1 MRLITKSIS
10 PVGTGRKEPRE
21 KKIRK
26 SGAKFEKLFVSYNF
40 VLSSS
45 DSGLM
50 YFHINVSI
58 IHD

>member
-50 YFHINVSI
+50 YFHIMPQ
-58 IHD
+58 